1 MILEAKKLV
10 RTPIENLFLN
20 EMVEEDTSFIV
31 AAEDAVDEIVDSDS
45 GKLFDSSSSED
56 ELEDMNADDLLDD
69 MDLF

>member
-31 AAEDAVDEIVDSDS
+31 AAEDAVDEIVDFDS